1 MGFFFFT
8 FSIWYFIIFE
18 MIIKQSLSCIWLF
31 ATPWTSAP
39 QASLS
44 FSISWSLLKLIF
56 TELMPFNHL
65 KLCHPLLLPSVFPSI
80 KIFFS
85 ELALCIR
92 LPKCWSFSFSI
103 SPSMTI
109 QGWFPLGLTVSSLV
123 CINTIDFYI
132 FFPFSLAEFIYS
144 NNFGMETLGFYIK
157 NMFNILIHI

>member
-1 MGFFFFT
+1 MGFSFFT
-8 FSIWYFIIFE
+8 FSIWYFIIVV
-18 MIIKQSLSCIWLF
+18 QSLSCIWLF

-56 TELMPFNHL
+56 IELMPFNHL

-80 KIFFS
+80 KIFFR

-92 LPKCWSFSFSI
+92 LPKCWSLSFSI

-123 CINTIDFYI
+123 YRNTIDFYI
-132 FFPFSLAEFIYS
+132 LIFFPSALLNSFILI
-144 NNFGMETLGFYIK
+144 TLGWK
-157 NMFNILIHI
+157 L